1 MDFLNT
7 IDEINACNSENE
19 LCVAESLVI
28 YYDKLLSI
36 IEYSD
41 QPLDQT
47 LSIFQEGKIMDDVK
61 KQGEGQSGV
70 QKVFTFLF
78 RFIKS
83 VIKAIKGKLST
94 QSVKVSK
101 PDIVEKNPKIK
112 SALET
117 AKGVV
122 KAVGVPVLIVG
133 GTYVTMEE
141 FINHDRMSLKERA
154 RNIVNIKERFNTI
167 KWDHEIS
174 KYEKE
179 NKAMLNSFAGIDLLK
194 KINFD
199 AIIKPVTW
207 GVKPSGEIIY
217 TDGFENILFAY
228 NRLVDGA
235 REFLFNTSYLGAG
248 SFTKDTT
255 DPVEALRLSIRSI
268 KLKAVRDLKSSINLV
283 YRLLVEEHRED
294 ISGQDLKFAGNQFNN
309 TEHEI
314 TEDDTKFKEFGE
326 EELQA
331 FKNKYNPSDKMLNDM
346 ANVVR
351 AYYDDLNKTFN
362 EINGIL
368 VKWKKAIL
376 DKFAE
381 IDKSMSINMPK
392 LTDEALAQIKGV
404 KKFKSSDDKKD
415 DEKPSTSNTKPEEAS
430 KENKEETKEEAK
442 EEKST
447 EKESPEEKKDN
458 NKKEEKESD
467 D

>member
-1 MDFLNT
+1 MDILNT
-7 IDEINACNSENE
+7 IDEINSCNSENE
-19 LCVAESLVI
+19 LYVAESLVV

-101 PDIVEKNPKIK
+101 PDIVEKNPKLK
-112 SALET
+112 VALET
-117 AKGVV
+117 AKSVV
-122 KAVGVPVLIVG
+122 KAVGIPVLFVG
-133 GTYVTMEE
+133 GSYVTIEE
-141 FINHDRMSLKERA
+141 YLNHDRMSLKERA
-154 RNIVNIKERFNTI
+154 RNIVNIKELFNTI

-179 NKAMLNSFAGIDLLK
+179 NKEMLNSFPGIDLLK

-207 GVKPSGEIIY
+207 GIKPSGEIIY
-217 TDGFENILFAY
+217 TDGFENIIFAY

-235 REFLFNTSYLGAG
+235 RNFLFNTSYLGAG

-255 DPVEALRLSIRSI
+255 DPVEALRLSIRGI

-283 YRLLVEEHRED
+283 YRLLVEKSRED
-294 ISGQDLKFAGNQFNN
+294 ISGKDLEFAGNQFNYAEN
-309 TEHEI
+309 KI
-314 TEDDTKFKEFGE
+314 TENDTKFKEFGE

-331 FKNKYNPSDKMLNDM
+331 FKDKYNPSDKMLNDM

-415 DEKPSTSNTKPEEAS
+415 DEKPSTSNTKPEDEEKVDKKEDDKKPEKES
-430 KENKEETKEEAK
+430 KEENKES
-442 EEKST
+442 EK
-447 EKESPEEKKDN
+447 KESED
-458 NKKEEKESD
+458 
-467 D
+467 

>member
-1 MDFLNT
+1 MDILNT
-7 IDEINACNSENE
+7 IDEINTCNSENE
-19 LCVAESLVI
+19 LCVAESLVM

-36 IEYSD
+36 MEYSD

-83 VIKAIKGKLST
+83 VIKTIRGKLST

-101 PDIVEKNPKIK
+101 PDIVEKNPKLK
-112 SALET
+112 VALET
-117 AKGVV
+117 AKSVV
-122 KAVGVPVLIVG
+122 KAVGIPVLFVG
-133 GTYVTMEE
+133 GSYVTIEE
-141 FINHDRMSLKERA
+141 YINHDRMSLKERA

-179 NKAMLNSFAGIDLLK
+179 NKEMLNRFAGIDLLE

-207 GVKPSGEIIY
+207 GVKPSGDIIY

-351 AYYDDLNKTFN
+351 EYYDDLNKTFN

-368 VKWKKAIL
+368 VKWKKAIM

-381 IDKSMSINMPK
+381 LDKSMSVNMPK

-415 DEKPSTSNTKPEEAS
+415 DEKPSESKPEDEEKTDKKEDDKKPEKES
-430 KENKEETKEEAK
+430 KEENKES
-442 EEKST
+442 EK
-447 EKESPEEKKDN
+447 KESED
-458 NKKEEKESD
+458 
-467 D
+467 

>member
-1 MDFLNT
+1 MDILNT
-7 IDEINACNSENE
+7 IDEINSCNSENE
-19 LCVAESLVI
+19 LCVAESLVV

-101 PDIVEKNPKIK
+101 PDIVEKNPKLK
-112 SALET
+112 VALET
-117 AKGVV
+117 AKSVV
-122 KAVGVPVLIVG
+122 KAVGIPVLFVG
-133 GTYVTMEE
+133 GTYVTIEE
-141 FINHDRMSLKERA
+141 YLNHDRMSLKERA

-179 NKAMLNSFAGIDLLK
+179 NKEMLNSFAGIDLLK

-207 GVKPSGEIIY
+207 GIKPSGEIIY
-217 TDGFENILFAY
+217 TDGFENIIFAY

-235 REFLFNTSYLGAG
+235 RNFLFNTSYLGAG

-255 DPVEALRLSIRSI
+255 DPVEALRLSIRGI

-283 YRLLVEEHRED
+283 YRLLVEKSRED
-294 ISGQDLKFAGNQFNN
+294 ISGKDLEFAGNQFNYAEN
-309 TEHEI
+309 KI
-314 TEDDTKFKEFGE
+314 TENDTKFKEFGE

-331 FKNKYNPSDKMLNDM
+331 FKDKYNPSDKMLNDM

-362 EINGIL
+362 EINSIL

-415 DEKPSTSNTKPEEAS
+415 DEKPSMSKAKPEDEEKADKKEDDKKPEKES
-430 KENKEETKEEAK
+430 KEENKES
-442 EEKST
+442 EK
-447 EKESPEEKKDN
+447 KESED
-458 NKKEEKESD
+458 
-467 D
+467 

>member
-1 MDFLNT
+1 MNEESDNVDILNT

-19 LCVAESLVI
+19 LCVAESLVM

-36 IEYSD
+36 MEYSD

-83 VIKAIKGKLST
+83 VIKAIRGKLST
-94 QSVKVSK
+94 QSTKVSK
-101 PDIVEKNPKIK
+101 PDIVEKNPKLK

-122 KAVGVPVLIVG
+122 KAVGVPVLLVG
-133 GTYVTMEE
+133 GTYVTIEE
-141 FINHDRMSLKERA
+141 YLNHDRMSLKERA
-154 RNIVNIKERFNTI
+154 RNIINIKEHFSNI
-167 KWDHEIS
+167 KWDQEIS

-179 NKAMLNSFAGIDLLK
+179 NKEMLSSFAGIDLIK

-207 GVKPSGEIIY
+207 GIKPSGEIIY

-235 REFLFNTSYLGAG
+235 RNFLFNTSYLGIG
-248 SFTKDTT
+248 SFIKDTT
-255 DPVEALRLSIRSI
+255 DPVESIRLTIRSI

-283 YRLLVEEHRED
+283 YRLLVEKHRED
-294 ISGQDLKFAGNQFNN
+294 ISGKDLEFAGDQFKIA
-309 TEHEI
+309 EHKIAEN
-314 TEDDTKFKEFGE
+314 DTKFKEFGE

-331 FKNKYNPSDKMLNDM
+331 FKDNYNPSDKMLNDM
-346 ANVVR
+346 AITVR
-351 AYYDDLNKTFN
+351 EYYNDLNKTFN

-368 VKWKKAIL
+368 VEWKKAIM

-381 IDKSMSINMPK
+381 IEKSMSINMPK
-392 LTDEALAQIKGV
+392 LTDEALAQIEGV

-415 DEKPSTSNTKPEEAS
+415 DEKPSKSDAKPED
-430 KENKEETKEEAK
+430 KEKADKKEDD
-442 EEKST
+442 EKP
-447 EKESPEEKKDN
+447 EKESKEEKKDDD
-458 NKKEEKESD
+458 KKDEKEEK
-467 D
+467 